1 MESLMQPLITQVPMV
16 PPWVVLSFCSAIF
29 FIGLVGVLIRRNILV
44 IIMSIE
50 LMLNAVNLTLV
61 AYSEV
66 LQDLGGEMAVF
77 FVIVVAAVESAIGLS
92 LVIALFRTLRTVD
105 TDAIQNLR
113 G

>member
-1 MESLMQPLITQVPMV
+1 MTLSMV
-16 PPWVVLSFCSAIF
+16 QPWVVLSFCSAIF
-29 FIGLVGVLIRRNILV
+29 FIGLAGVLIRRNILV

-61 AYSEV
+61 TYSEI
-66 LQDLGGEMAVF
+66 LNDLGGEMTVF

-92 LVIALFRTLRTVD
+92 LVIALFRNARSVD
-105 TDAIQNLR
+105 TDSIETLR